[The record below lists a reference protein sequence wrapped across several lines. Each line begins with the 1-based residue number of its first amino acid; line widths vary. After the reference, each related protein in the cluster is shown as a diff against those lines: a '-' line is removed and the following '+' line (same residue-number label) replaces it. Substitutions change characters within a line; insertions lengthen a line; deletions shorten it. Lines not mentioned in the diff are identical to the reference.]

1 MDCDHTGSLEI
12 YSDKGQI
19 LINPIK
25 FEPQSNLNKSFV
37 DSFQYAIIFIRFSSV
52 NGL

>member
-19 LINPIK
+19 LINPTK
-25 FEPQSNLNKSFV
+25 FES
-37 DSFQYAIIFIRFSSV
+37 AI
-52 NGL
+52 